1 MQPKKLNK
9 FFWIAAALLI
19 LGAKGVQAQ
28 GKLSVDK
35 VYSTYLRNSGTIME
49 NNQIKGYFF
58 LYQSDKI
65 DRNTNEYTL
74 QILDQNLNKVKE
86 IKFEDSKKL
95 SLLEAAYNETSLS
108 FLFKNAE
115 TQTLDMKIYSIDG
128 KLKYSYSREYDR
140 KTEAL
145 MNQYAATHSD
155 EGTNQNVFDIGSQG
169 YASVMPLRDGKQRTY
184 QVDYYS
190 SESKKQ
196 WTYVPADDEERY
208 AQAEFLGNTDSLIIL
223 EVMKKSR
230 ALSGKMTASLI
241 GLNFVTKKKAWELDN
256 TNDNY
261 TFVPTNVVPVKGQSQ
276 ILVMGTYFESEANI
290 SKDASKGIAVYTID
304 TKGKII
310 ARTYNSWGDDFAK
323 YLPVNNKGKID
334 NIGYLF
340 LHKFIQTPDGKMF
353 AVGEGYKRQTSAGGI
368 ALKVLST
375 AAGGGSN
382 VGVTKIVVTDMVM
395 IQFNDKYKVT
405 NATIYDKTN
414 NTAEASSMSD
424 YNSQH
429 LIAQYLKAFGAF
441 DYEFTTGEA
450 DNSQFTVCFSDWVR
464 SKEYKGKTFNS
475 IRYNGTSFSTD
486 KIELKSKA
494 STMKVFPAKT
504 GSVMIMEYF
513 RKDKRLDFR
522 IEKIG

>member
-1 MQPKKLNK
+1 MQPDKMKK

-19 LGAKGVQAQ
+19 LGVKGADAQ
-28 GKLSVDK
+28 SKLSVDK

-74 QILDQNLNKVKE
+74 QILDQNLNKVKD
-86 IKFEDSKKL
+86 IKFQDSKKL
-95 SLLEAAYNETSLS
+95 SLLEAAYNGNSLS

-115 TQTLDMKIYSIDG
+115 NQTLDMKVYSIDG

-140 KTEAL
+140 KTEML
-145 MNQYAATHSD
+145 MNQYAALHTD
-155 EGTNQNVFDIGSQG
+155 EGTNQNVFDIGENG
-169 YASVMPLRDGKQRTY
+169 YASVLPIRDGKQRTY

-190 SESKKQ
+190 SAAKKQ
-196 WTYVPADDEERY
+196 WTYIPTDDEERY
-208 AQAEFLGNTDSLIIL
+208 AQAEFLGNTDSLIIV

-230 ALSGKMTASLI
+230 VLSGKMTASLI
-241 GLNFVTKKKAWELDN
+241 GINFVTKKKAWELDN
-256 TNDNY
+256 TNDTY
-261 TFVPTNVVPVKGQSQ
+261 TFVPTNVVPVKGTNK
-276 ILVMGTYFESEANI
+276 ILVMGTYFENEANI
-290 SKDASKGIAVYTID
+290 AKDASKGLAVYTID
-304 TKGKII
+304 TKGKILDK
-310 ARTYNSWGDDFAK
+310 TYNSWTDDFAK
-323 YLPVNNKGKID
+323 YLPVNSKGKID

-340 LHKFIQTPDGKMF
+340 LHKFIHTPDGKMF
-353 AVGEGYKRQTSAGGI
+353 AVGEGYKRQASAGGI
-368 ALKVLST
+368 ALKVLTT

-395 IQFNDKYKVT
+395 IQFNEKYKIT
-405 NATIYDKTN
+405 NASIYDKTN

-429 LIAQYLKAFGAF
+429 LIAMYLKTVGAF

-450 DNSQFTVCFSDWVR
+450 DNSQFTICYSDWVR

-475 IRYNGTSFSTD
+475 IRYNGTTFSTD

-494 STMKVFPAKT
+494 STMKVFPAKA

-513 RKDKRLDFR
+513 KKDRRLDFR
-522 IEKIG
+522 MEKIG